1 MRTVARRDFV
11 RLVALALPASLAA
24 GCGTSGPEQTSAS
37 SVSSTSAPAPAS
49 TGPNADGRNADV
61 LVIGAGIAG
70 LRAAEVLVA
79 NGRRVIVLEARD
91 RLGGRIHTD
100 RSWGV
105 PVELG
110 ASWIHGVE
118 DNPIAALAT
127 AKGITTLATD
137 YDSVVYGA
145 DGQRLGNGALDD
157 IEEQVADLVEAGRE
171 GSPDTDEPL
180 RSALDRAIAAAD
192 LDPSERLNVEM
203 GITASVEHE
212 YATDAVNLSATN
224 FDDGTDEGGGDALLP
239 EGYDQVVA
247 AVANG
252 LDVRLGHVVTSIDTA
267 GDRAVVVTA
276 QGNFQAGAVVVTV
289 PLGVL
294 KAGTVQFQPPLP
306 EPKSRAIAKLGMGT
320 LSKTCLRFES
330 QFWPDDAE
338 LIDIVPTASRRGQW
352 VESLSL
358 TSLVD
363 VPALMMFNAGEFAR
377 AVETMTDP
385 EVIASASSALKPA
398 FPDWVR
404 TGEAA
409 TPTGLL
415 RSAWSVDPF
424 SLGSYSFIAAGSSLA
439 DRDAL
444 AEPDGRRIFAGEACS
459 RDHAATVH
467 GAYSSGEAAAN
478 ALLR

>member
-1 MRTVARRDFV
+1 VIFLPRRDFV
-11 RLVALALPASLAA
+11 RLVALAVPASLAA
-24 GCGTSGPEQTSAS
+24 GCGDSEPDQASSSSAS
-37 SVSSTSAPAPAS
+37 STSTPAPPD
-49 TGPNADGRNADV
+49 GPTADV

-79 NGRRVIVLEARD
+79 TGRRVIVLEARD
-91 RLGGRIHTD
+91 RLGGRIYTD

-118 DNPIAALAT
+118 NNPIAALAA
-127 AKGITTLATD
+127 AKGIPTQATD
-137 YDSVVYGA
+137 YESIMYGA
-145 DGQRLGNGALDD
+145 DGQRLGDGALDD

-180 RSALDRAIAAAD
+180 RTAFDRAIAAAD

-203 GITASVEHE
+203 GITASIEHE
-212 YATDAVNLSATN
+212 YATDTVNLSATN
-224 FDDGTDEGGGDALLP
+224 FDDGAAEGGGDALLP

-252 LDVRLGHVVTSIDTA
+252 LDVRLGHVVTSIDTS

-294 KAGTVQFQPPLP
+294 KAGTIEFLPALP

-330 QFWPDDAE
+330 QFWPDAAE
-338 LIDIVPTASRRGQW
+338 LIDIVPSVSRRGQW

-358 TSLVD
+358 TGLVD

-377 AVETMTDP
+377 AVEAMTDP

-398 FPDWVR
+398 FP
-404 TGEAA
+404 EFSA
-409 TPTGLL
+409 PTGLL

-424 SLGSYSFIAAGSSLA
+424 SLGSYSFIGVGASLA

-444 AEPDGRRIFAGEACS
+444 AEPDGRRVFAGEACS

-467 GAYSSGEAAAN
+467 GAYASGEAAAK

>member
-1 MRTVARRDFV
+1 MVFVPRRDFV

-24 GCGTSGPEQTSAS
+24 GCSGSEPDQS
-37 SVSSTSAPAPAS
+37 SSSTSAPVS
-49 TGPNADGRNADV
+49 DGPSADGRSTDV

-70 LRAAEVLVA
+70 LRAAEVLIA
-79 NGRRVIVLEARD
+79 NGRRVIMLEARN
-91 RLGGRIHTD
+91 RLGGRIYTD

-118 DNPIAALAT
+118 NNPIAALAA
-127 AKGITTLATD
+127 AKGITTQATD
-137 YDSVVYGA
+137 YESVTYGA
-145 DGQRLGNGALDD
+145 DGQRLGDGALDA

-192 LDPSERLNVEM
+192 LDPSERLDVEM

-212 YATDAVNLSATN
+212 YAADAVDLSAN
-224 FDDGTDEGGGDALLP
+224 HFDDGGREDGGDALLP
-239 EGYDQVVA
+239 GGYDQVVA

-252 LDVRLGHVVTSIDTA
+252 LDVRLGHVVSGVDTS
-267 GDRAVVVTA
+267 GDRAVVVTS
-276 QGNFQAGAVVVTV
+276 QGSFEAKSVVITV

-294 KAGTVQFQPPLP
+294 KTGSIQFAPELP
-306 EPKSRAIAKLGMGT
+306 EPKSRAIAKLGMGA

-338 LIDIVPTASRRGQW
+338 LIDIVPSPSRRGQW

-358 TSLVD
+358 TGLVD
-363 VPALMMFNAGEFAR
+363 MPALMMFNAGKFAR

-385 EVIASASSALKPA
+385 EVIASASSALKPV
-398 FPDWVR
+398 FP
-404 TGEAA
+404 EFS

-424 SLGSYSFIAAGSSLA
+424 SLGSYSFIGVDASLA

-444 AEPDGRRIFAGEACS
+444 AEPDGRRVFAGEACS

-467 GAYSSGEAAAN
+467 GAYTSGEAAARV
-478 ALLR
+478 LLR

>member
-1 MRTVARRDFV
+1 MVFVPRRDFV
-11 RLVALALPASLAA
+11 RLVALALPASLAV
-24 GCGTSGPEQTSAS
+24 GCSGSGPDQASSSTSGPG
-37 SVSSTSAPAPAS
+37 PAS
-49 TGPNADGRNADV
+49 DGPNANGPSADGRSADV

-91 RLGGRIHTD
+91 RLGGRIYTD

-110 ASWIHGVE
+110 ASWIHGV
-118 DNPIAALAT
+118 DNNPIAALAA

-137 YDSVVYGA
+137 YESVTYGA
-145 DGQRLGNGALDD
+145 DGQRLGDGALDD
-157 IEEQVADLVEAGRE
+157 IEEQVADLVKAGRE

-224 FDDGTDEGGGDALLP
+224 FDDGADEGGGDALLP
-239 EGYDQVVA
+239 DGYYQVVA

-267 GDRAVVVTA
+267 GDRAVVITA

-294 KAGTVQFQPPLP
+294 KAGTVVFQPPLP

-320 LSKTCLRFES
+320 LSKTCLRFAS

-338 LIDIVPTASRRGQW
+338 LIDIVASASRRGQW

-358 TSLVD
+358 TGLVD

-398 FPDWVR
+398 FP
-404 TGEAA
+404 EFS

-424 SLGSYSFIAAGSSLA
+424 SLGSYSFIGVDASLA

-467 GAYSSGEAAAN
+467 GAYASGEAAAK

>member
-1 MRTVARRDFV
+1 MVFLPRRDFV
-11 RLVALALPASLAA
+11 RLVALAVPASLAA
-24 GCGTSGPEQTSAS
+24 GCGDSEPDQASSSSSAS
-37 SVSSTSAPAPAS
+37 ATSAPAP
-49 TGPNADGRNADV
+49 ADGRNADV

-91 RLGGRIHTD
+91 RIGGRIYTD

-118 DNPIAALAT
+118 NNPIAALAA
-127 AKGITTLATD
+127 AKGIATQATD
-137 YDSVVYGA
+137 YESIMYGA
-145 DGQRLGNGALDD
+145 DGQRLGDGALDD

-171 GSPDTDEPL
+171 DSPDTDEPL

-203 GITASVEHE
+203 GITASIEHE
-212 YATDAVNLSATN
+212 YATDTVNLSATN
-224 FDDGTDEGGGDALLP
+224 FDDGADEGGGDALLP

-252 LDVRLGHVVTSIDTA
+252 LDVRLGHVVTSIDTS
-267 GDRAVVVTA
+267 GDRAVVVTS
-276 QGNFQAGAVVVTV
+276 QGNFQAGAVIVTV

-294 KAGTVQFQPPLP
+294 KAGTIEFLPALP
-306 EPKSRAIAKLGMGT
+306 ERKSRAIAKLGMGT

-338 LIDIVPTASRRGQW
+338 LIDIVPSISRRGQW

-358 TSLVD
+358 TGLVD

-377 AVETMTDP
+377 AVEAMTDP
-385 EVIASASSALKPA
+385 EVIASASSALRPA
-398 FPDWVR
+398 FP
-404 TGEAA
+404 EFS

-424 SLGSYSFIAAGSSLA
+424 SLGSYSFIGVGASLA

-444 AEPDGRRIFAGEACS
+444 AEPDGRRVFAGEACS

-467 GAYSSGEAAAN
+467 GAYASGEAAAK

>member
-1 MRTVARRDFV
+1 MIFLPRRDFV
-11 RLVALALPASLAA
+11 RLVALAVPASFAA
-24 GCGTSGPEQTSAS
+24 GCGDSGPDQAS
-37 SVSSTSAPAPAS
+37 SSSASSTSAPAPAD
-49 TGPNADGRNADV
+49 GPTADV

-91 RLGGRIHTD
+91 RLGGRIYTD

-118 DNPIAALAT
+118 NNPIAALAA
-127 AKGITTLATD
+127 AKGITTQATD
-137 YDSVVYGA
+137 YESIMYGA
-145 DGQRLGNGALDD
+145 DGQRLGDGALDD

-180 RSALDRAIAAAD
+180 RTALDRAIAAAD

-203 GITASVEHE
+203 GITASIEHE

-224 FDDGTDEGGGDALLP
+224 FDDGADEGGGDALLP
-239 EGYDQVVA
+239 GGYDQVVA

-252 LDVRLGHVVTSIDTA
+252 LDVRLGHVVTSIDTS

-294 KAGTVQFQPPLP
+294 KAGTIEFLPALP
-306 EPKSRAIAKLGMGT
+306 EAKSRAIAKLGMGT

-338 LIDIVPTASRRGQW
+338 LIDIVPSVSRRGQW

-358 TSLVD
+358 TGLVD

-377 AVETMTDP
+377 AVEAMTDP
-385 EVIASASSALKPA
+385 EVIASASNALKPA
-398 FPDWVR
+398 FP
-404 TGEAA
+404 EFSA
-409 TPTGLL
+409 PTGLL

-424 SLGSYSFIAAGSSLA
+424 SLGSYSFIGVGASLA

-444 AEPDGRRIFAGEACS
+444 AEPDGRRVFAGEACS

-467 GAYSSGEAAAN
+467 GAYASGEAAAK

>member
-1 MRTVARRDFV
+1 MISVPRRDFV

-37 SVSSTSAPAPAS
+37 SASSTSAPAPAS

-79 NGRRVIVLEARD
+79 AGRRVIVLEARD
-91 RLGGRIHTD
+91 RLGGRIYTD

-105 PVELG
+105 PVDLG

-118 DNPIAALAT
+118 DNPIAALAA
-127 AKGITTLATD
+127 AKGITTQATD
-137 YDSVVYGA
+137 YESVMYGV
-145 DGQRLGNGALDD
+145 DGKRLGNDAADEL
-157 IEEQVADLVEAGRE
+157 ESQVADLVEVGRE
-171 GSPDTDEPL
+171 SSPDTDEPL

-192 LDPSERLNVEM
+192 LDPSELLNVEM
-203 GITASVEHE
+203 GITESIEHE
-212 YATDAVNLSATN
+212 YAADAVDLSAN
-224 FDDGTDEGGGDALLP
+224 HFDDGGREDGGDALLP
-239 EGYDQVVA
+239 GGYDQVVA

-252 LDVRLGHVVTSIDTA
+252 LDVRLGHIVTGVDTA
-267 GDRAVVVTA
+267 GDRAVVVTS
-276 QGNFQAGAVVVTV
+276 QGSFEAKSVVVTV

-294 KAGTVQFQPPLP
+294 KSGSIEFSPALP
-306 EPKSRAIAKLGMGT
+306 EPKSRAIAKLGMGA
-320 LSKTCLRFES
+320 LSKSCLRFES

-338 LIDIVPTASRRGQW
+338 LINIVPAPSRRGQW

-358 TSLVD
+358 TGLVD
-363 VPALMMFNAGEFAR
+363 VPALMMFNAGAFAR
-377 AVETMTDP
+377 VVETMSDA
-385 EVIASASSALKPA
+385 EVIASVSSALKPA
-398 FPDWVR
+398 FP
-404 TGEAA
+404 EFSP
-409 TPTGLL
+409 PTGLL

-424 SLGSYSFIAAGSSLA
+424 SLGSYSFIGVGASLA

-444 AEPDGRRIFAGEACS
+444 AEPDGRRVFAGEACS
-459 RDHAATVH
+459 RDHAGTVH
-467 GAYSSGEAAAN
+467 GAYASGEAAAK

>member
-1 MRTVARRDFV
+1 MIYLPRRDFV
-11 RLVALALPASLAA
+11 RLVALAVPASLAA
-24 GCGTSGPEQTSAS
+24 GCGGAGPEQTSAS
-37 SVSSTSAPAPAS
+37 SSSSVPALAS
-49 TGPNADGRNADV
+49 TGPNTSTGRTADV

-91 RLGGRIHTD
+91 RLGGRIYTD

-118 DNPIAALAT
+118 NNPIAALAA
-127 AKGITTLATD
+127 AKGITTQATD
-137 YDSVVYGA
+137 YESLMYGA
-145 DGQRLGNGALDD
+145 DGQRLGDDALDD
-157 IEEQVADLVEAGRE
+157 IEEQVGELVEAGRA

-180 RSALDRAIAAAD
+180 RAALDRAIAAAD
-192 LDPSERLNVEM
+192 LDPSELLNVEM
-203 GITASVEHE
+203 GITESIEHE
-212 YATDAVNLSATN
+212 YATDAVDLSAN
-224 FDDGTDEGGGDALLP
+224 HFDDGAGEGGGDALLP
-239 EGYDQVVA
+239 GGYDQVVA

-267 GDRAVVVTA
+267 GDRAVVVTSQGSFEA
-276 QGNFQAGAVVVTV
+276 QSVVVTV

-294 KAGTVQFQPPLP
+294 KAGSIRFSPALP
-306 EPKSRAIAKLGMGT
+306 EQKSRAIATLGMGA
-320 LSKTCLRFES
+320 LSKSCLRFES

-338 LIDIVPTASRRGQW
+338 LIDIVPAPSRRGQW

-358 TSLVD
+358 TGLVD

-377 AVETMTDP
+377 VVETMSDA
-385 EVIASASSALKPA
+385 EVIASASSALEPA
-398 FPDWVR
+398 FP
-404 TGEAA
+404 ELSP
-409 TPTGLL
+409 PTGLL

-424 SLGSYSFIAAGSSLA
+424 SLGSYSFIGVGASLA

-444 AEPDGRRIFAGEACS
+444 AEPDGRRVFAGEACS
-459 RDHAATVH
+459 RDHAGTVH
-467 GAYSSGEAAAN
+467 GAYASGEAAAQ
-478 ALLR
+478 ALLG

>member
-1 MRTVARRDFV
+1 MISLPRRNFV
-11 RLVALALPASLAA
+11 RLVALGLPASLAV
-24 GCGTSGPEQTSAS
+24 GCGASESEQNSAPT
-37 SVSSTSAPAPAS
+37 STSAPAPAS
-49 TGPNADGRNADV
+49 TERNADV

-70 LRAAEVLVA
+70 LRAAEVLVS

-91 RLGGRIHTD
+91 RLGGRIYTD

-118 DNPIAALAT
+118 NNPIAALAA
-127 AKGITTLATD
+127 AKGIKTQSTD
-137 YDSVVYGA
+137 YESNTYGA
-145 DGQRLGNGALDD
+145 DGKPLGDDALDG
-157 IEEQVADLVEAGRE
+157 IEEQVAELVEAGRE

-180 RSALDRAIAAAD
+180 RAALDRAIAAAD
-192 LDPSERLNVEM
+192 LDPSELLNIEM
-203 GITASVEHE
+203 GITESIEHE
-212 YATDAVNLSATN
+212 YATDTVNLSATN
-224 FDDGTDEGGGDALLP
+224 FDDGADEGGGDALLP
-239 EGYDQVVA
+239 EGYDKVVA

-252 LDVRLGHVVTSIDTA
+252 LDVRLGHVVSRVDTS
-267 GDRAVVVTA
+267 GDRAVVVTS
-276 QGNFQAGAVVVTV
+276 QGDFEAGAVVVTV

-294 KAGTVQFQPPLP
+294 KAGSIQFSPALS

-320 LSKTCLRFES
+320 LSKSCLRFES

-338 LIDIVPTASRRGQW
+338 LIDIVPSASRRGQW

-377 AVETMTDP
+377 AVEAMTDA
-385 EVIASASSALKPA
+385 EVIASASAALTPA
-398 FPDWVR
+398 FPEVP
-404 TGEAA
+404 A
-409 TPTGLL
+409 PTGLL

-424 SLGSYSFIAAGSSLA
+424 SLGSYSFIGVGGSLA

-444 AEPDGRRIFAGEACS
+444 AEPDGRRVFAGEACS
-459 RDHAATVH
+459 RDHAGTVH
-467 GAYSSGEAAAN
+467 GAYSSGEAAAKT
-478 ALLR
+478 LLR